1 MIILET
7 ERFYLREMTLSDAKH
22 LFLLNEDPDV
32 TKYTGD
38 NPFLNPTEAYRFLEK
53 YDHYKKYGFGRWAV
67 IDKTNEHFLGWCG
80 LKYTEKLDEFDIG
93 FRFFKK
99 YWNNGYA
106 TESAK
111 ACMKLGFNKY

>member
-38 NPFLNPTEAYRFLEK
+38 NPFLNPTEAYRFFKNTGTMDMQQSLQ
-53 YDHYKKYGFGRWAV
+53 
-67 IDKTNEHFLGWCG
+67 
-80 LKYTEKLDEFDIG
+80 KLV
-93 FRFFKK
+93 
-99 YWNNGYA
+99 
-106 TESAK
+106 
-111 ACMKLGFNKY
+111 